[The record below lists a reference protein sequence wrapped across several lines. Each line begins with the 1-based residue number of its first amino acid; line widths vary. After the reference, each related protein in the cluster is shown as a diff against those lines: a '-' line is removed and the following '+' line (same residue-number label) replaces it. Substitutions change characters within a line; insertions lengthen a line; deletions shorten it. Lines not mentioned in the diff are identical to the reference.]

1 MTRTIRAKHL
11 HRVIKYQLYSAIF
24 ITLSTTVECHLLVA
38 GRQFV
43 RSQIQWSL
51 KHVDFTNQTTKILY
65 SQSKYP
71 VLQYKAFGR
80 FCFLGHLCSQG
91 RNYYF
96 INSAVKCILLL
107 SVFFHIFMGK
117 TNRNLKFIN
126 ILAGV
131 PNKKIDEH

>member
-1 MTRTIRAKHL
+1 M
-11 HRVIKYQLYSAIF
+11 
-24 ITLSTTVECHLLVA
+24 LVA

-71 VLQYKAFGR
+71 VLLYYMAFCR
-80 FCFLGHLCSQG
+80 FCFLGQLDSQG
-91 RNYYF
+91 SNYYF
-96 INSAVKCILLL
+96 INSAVKCTLLL
-107 SVFFHIFMGK
+107 SVFFHIFMGQ

-131 PNKKIDEH
+131 TNKKWMISNVNFGLRLYLFWVKIG